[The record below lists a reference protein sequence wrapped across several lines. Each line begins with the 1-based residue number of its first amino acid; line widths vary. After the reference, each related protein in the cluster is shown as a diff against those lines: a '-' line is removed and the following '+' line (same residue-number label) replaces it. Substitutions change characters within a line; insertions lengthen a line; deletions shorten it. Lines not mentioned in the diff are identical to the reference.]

1 MPGSQCDTYEQAL
14 EVPRALSL
22 PDASSTSSQIN
33 RPVYNTNW
41 SLLLQ
46 DTNLSTVTSP
56 VALAT
61 RSTAQRKNAQGSEF
75 TARRPAA
82 VGLPTVQTQVSARPG
97 RQSCQK
103 FHSCE
108 CGGNGKSARPFKN
121 PHKGLMFVS
130 SKTLKSSSQK

>member
-75 TARRPAA
+75 TAGRQAA
-82 VGLPTVQTQVSARPG
+82 MGLPAVQTQVSARPG
-97 RQSCQK
+97 
-103 FHSCE
+103 
-108 CGGNGKSARPFKN
+108 
-121 PHKGLMFVS
+121 L
-130 SKTLKSSSQK
+130 